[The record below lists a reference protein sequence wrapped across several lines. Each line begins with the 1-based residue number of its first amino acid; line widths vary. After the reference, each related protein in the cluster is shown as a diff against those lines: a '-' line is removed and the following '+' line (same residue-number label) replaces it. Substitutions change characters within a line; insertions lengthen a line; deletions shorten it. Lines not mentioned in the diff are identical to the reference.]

1 MTEQAIESTEGGCH
15 CGAVRYRVSFSAR
28 RALQCNCSICTMK
41 GFLHLIV
48 PEDRFELLS
57 GKEALATY
65 TFGTHTAKHH
75 FCTRCGIHS
84 FYRPR
89 SHPGHI
95 DINVHCLDDL
105 DADQFEI
112 SAFDGQHWEESIDDL
127 KGIDL

>member
-1 MTEQAIESTEGGCH
+1 MTEGATHEARGGCH
-15 CGAVRYRVSFSAR
+15 CGAVRFRVSFSAL
-28 RALQCNCSICTMK
+28 RAVRCNCSICEMK

-48 PEDRFELLS
+48 PEACFELLS

-75 FCTRCGIHS
+75 FCKRCGIHS

-89 SHPGHI
+89 SHPKHI
-95 DINVHCLDDL
+95 DVNVHCLDDL
-105 DADQFEI
+105 DADQFEV

-127 KGIDL
+127 RRAER